1 MHLRLLFALRTI
13 SRGFKFVENN
23 FTSFSVKQLSRTPY
37 TNTGSA
43 STLYLNAN
51 LQQNG
56 YGEKNRNKK
65 NCCGIYTVHLLIGS

>member
-1 MHLRLLFALRTI
+1 MYLHLLFALRTI
-13 SRGFKFVENN
+13 SRDFKFLENN

-43 STLYLNAN
+43 STLHFNAN

-56 YGEKNRNKK
+56 SGGKKKRNGYGK
-65 NCCGIYTVHLLIGS
+65 YAVHLLIGL